1 MAELVQISGLPATG
15 KTTGVKTLNPVSTF
29 FIDGDGKGLSWAGW
43 RKDYNTEAKN
53 YMKAS
58 TAAEAY
64 KGIKYVVEQRPEIN
78 CIVLDTINTL
88 MNNEEMEILDNPSR
102 DAWADLAIS
111 IYKLYKYIREIKGR
125 DDLVVYVMAHVEP
138 YDVNGI
144 SFYRMKVPGRKLSK
158 TNLNAHLN
166 YNLYTSVSPTG
177 KPGEFKYELRT
188 NTNGLDEARSPL
200 GMFDRVV
207 PNDLEMV
214 RKTIVESNN

>member
-15 KTTGVKTLNPVSTF
+15 KTTGTKTLNPATTF

-43 RKDYNTEAKN
+43 KKDYNTEAKN

-64 KGIKYVVEQRPEIN
+64 KGIKYVVEQRPDVN
-78 CIVLDTINTL
+78 CIVLDTISTL
-88 MNNEEMEILDNPSR
+88 MTNEEMAILENPSR
-102 DAWADLAIS
+102 DAWADLAVDVF
-111 IYKLYKYIREIKGR
+111 KLYKYIREIKGR
-125 DDLVVYVMAHVEP
+125 DDLVVYVMSHIEP

-144 SFYRMKVPGRKLSK
+144 TFFRMKVPGRKLSK

-166 YNLYTSVSPTG
+166 YNLYSVVSPTG
-177 KPGEFKYELRT
+177 KPGEFKYELKT
-188 NTNGLDEARSPL
+188 NTSGTDEARSPL
-200 GMFDRVV
+200 GMFERVV
-207 PNDLEMV
+207 PNDLEFV